1 LNNRNEQT
9 GERIR
14 RRQHSFIFQQM
25 DHAAK
30 SAVIR
35 TVSRGFREWK
45 ARAPA
50 EHALGLGDGMCGI
63 GDALTANFADTA
75 FNGFD

>member
-1 LNNRNEQT
+1 
-9 GERIR
+9 
-14 RRQHSFIFQQM
+14 M

-45 ARAPA
+45 PRAPA
-50 EHALGLGDGMCGI
+50 EHALGFGNGMCGI